1 MLRRPPDHVKE
12 HLLGDEGLVGASAHE
27 ETWRMHLWLFRHAKS
42 SWDDPGLDDEDRPLA
57 PRGER
62 AADRIRAHLEVEAI
76 EPELV
81 LCSSALRARQT
92 LARVLTALG
101 TALEVRIEPAL
112 YTFDAAVLLDR
123 LHRVSPDVASVLL
136 VGHNPAMQELAMRL
150 ADRGDRLDD
159 LSRKYPT
166 AGLAE
171 ITLPSGSWRALADRS
186 GELTRFVMPRAL
198 GVG

>member
-1 MLRRPPDHVKE
+1 
-12 HLLGDEGLVGASAHE
+12 
-27 ETWRMHLWLFRHAKS
+27 
-42 SWDDPGLDDEDRPLA
+42 
-57 PRGER
+57 
-62 AADRIRAHLEVEAI
+62 
-76 EPELV
+76 V
-81 LCSSALRARQT
+81 LP
-92 LARVLTALG
+92 ALG

-159 LSRKYPT
+159 VSLKYPT

-171 ITLPSGSWRALADRS
+171 IALLSGSWDALADRS
-186 GELTRFVMPRAL
+186 GELTRFVTPRAL
-198 GVG
+198 GVS

>member
-1 MLRRPPDHVKE
+1 LSVHR
-12 HLLGDEGLVGASAHE
+12 LTS
-27 ETWRMHLWLFRHAKS
+27 ETWRMHLWLLRHAKS
-42 SWDDPGLDDEDRPLA
+42 RWDDPDLDDEDRPLA

-62 AADRIRAHLEVEAI
+62 AADRIRDHLDVLGI
-76 EPELV
+76 EPKLV

-92 LARVLTALG
+92 LARVLPSLG

-123 LHRVSPDVASVLL
+123 LSQVSADVASALL
-136 VGHNPAMQELAMRL
+136 VGHNPAIQELAL
-150 ADRGDRLDD
+150 VVADRGERLDD

-171 ITLPSGSWRALADRS
+171 IDFRSRSWSALADRP
-186 GELTRFVMPRAL
+186 GELTRFVMPREL
-198 GVG
+198 GVD